1 MNIVDRVKLKEIS
14 YEDLPLV
21 LSWRNQDKIKS
32 VMINDKNVAWHEH
45 LAWFENLQVNA
56 DLIVLL
62 FYLDD
67 RPLGLVNF
75 KVDRQNE
82 KCEWGFYIGAQDAPR
97 GAGTLMGFAA
107 LNYLFYQLNVRK
119 VCAEVLE
126 HNKKSLTFHDKMGFS
141 IEGKLVKHLRK
152 NNQFI
157 DVYLL
162 GLFKEQ
168 WEQKKGKINLSIERT
183 EK

>member
-1 MNIVDRVKLKEIS
+1 MSILDRVQLKEIS
-14 YEDLPLV
+14 DEDLPLV
-21 LSWRNQDKIKS
+21 LSWRNQDKIKN
-32 VMINDKNVAWHEH
+32 VMINDKNVSWHEH
-45 LAWFENLQVNA
+45 LAWFENLKGNG

-82 KCEWGFYIGAQDAPR
+82 KCEWGFYIGAQDTPR
-97 GAGTLMGFAA
+97 GVGKLMCFAA

-126 HNKKSLTFHDKMGFS
+126 HNIKSLTFHEKLGFS

-162 GLFKEQ
+162 GLFKKQ
-168 WEQKKGKINLSIERT
+168 WEQKKDEINLLIERT

>member
-1 MNIVDRVKLKEIS
+1 MSILDRVQLKEIS
-14 YEDLPLV
+14 DENLSLV
-21 LSWRNQDKIKS
+21 LSWRNLDEIKK
-32 VMINDKNVAWHEH
+32 VMINDKNVSWDEH
-45 LAWFENLQVNA
+45 LAWFENFKENE

-75 KVDRQNE
+75 RVDRLNE
-82 KCEWGFYIGAQDAPR
+82 KCEWGFYIGAQDAPK

-119 VCAEVLE
+119 VCAEVLD
-126 HNKKSLTFHDKMGFS
+126 HNIKSLRFHDKMGFS
-141 IEGKLVKHLRK
+141 TEGKLVKHLMK

-157 DVYLL
+157 DVHLF

-168 WEQKKGKINLSIERT
+168 WEQKKDKINLSIERT

>member
-1 MNIVDRVKLKEIS
+1 MSILDRVQLKEIS
-14 YEDLPLV
+14 DNDLPLV
-21 LSWRNQDKIKS
+21 LSWRNQEKIKN
-32 VMINDKNVAWHEH
+32 VMINDKNVSWDEH
-45 LAWFENLQVNA
+45 LSWYENQKENVN
-56 DLIVLL
+56 LIVLL

-67 RPLGLVNF
+67 KPLGLVNF
-75 KVDRQNE
+75 RVDRLNE

-97 GAGTLMGFAA
+97 GAGTLMGYAA
-107 LNYLFYQLNVRK
+107 LNYLFYQLKVRK

-126 HNKKSLTFHDKMGFS
+126 HNIKSLTFHDKLGFS
-141 IEGKLVKHLRK
+141 HEGKLVKHLKK

-157 DVYLL
+157 DVHLL

-168 WEQKKGKINLSIERT
+168 WEQKQDKINLSIERI

>member
-1 MNIVDRVKLKEIS
+1 MSILDRVQLKEIS
-14 YEDLPLV
+14 DKDLPLV
-21 LSWRNQDKIKS
+21 LSWRNQEKIKN
-32 VMINDKNVAWHEH
+32 VMINDKNVSWDEH
-45 LAWFENLQVNA
+45 LAWFENLKDNE
-56 DLIVLL
+56 DIIVLL
-62 FYLDD
+62 FSLDD

-75 KVDRQNE
+75 KVDRLNE
-82 KCEWGFYIGAQDAPR
+82 KCEWGFYIGAQDAPK
-97 GAGTLMGFAA
+97 GAGKLMGFAA
-107 LNYLFYQLNVRK
+107 LNYLFNQLNVRK

-126 HNKKSLTFHDKMGFS
+126 HNIKSLTFHEKMGFS

-168 WEQKKGKINLSIERT
+168 WEQKRGKINLSIERT

>member
-1 MNIVDRVKLKEIS
+1 MSILDRVQLKEIS
-14 YEDLPLV
+14 DEDLPLV
-21 LSWRNQDKIKS
+21 LSWRNQDKIKN
-32 VMINDKNVAWHEH
+32 VMINDKNVSWDEH
-45 LAWFENLQVNA
+45 IAWFENLKEKK

-62 FYLDD
+62 FYIDD
-67 RPLGLVNF
+67 KPLGLVNF
-75 KVDRQNE
+75 KVDSLNE
-82 KCEWGFYIGAQDAPR
+82 KCEWGFYIGAQEAPR
-97 GAGTLMGFAA
+97 GAGTIMGFAA

-126 HNKKSLTFHDKMGFS
+126 YNKKSLTFHDKMGFS

-162 GLFKEQ
+162 GLLKEQ